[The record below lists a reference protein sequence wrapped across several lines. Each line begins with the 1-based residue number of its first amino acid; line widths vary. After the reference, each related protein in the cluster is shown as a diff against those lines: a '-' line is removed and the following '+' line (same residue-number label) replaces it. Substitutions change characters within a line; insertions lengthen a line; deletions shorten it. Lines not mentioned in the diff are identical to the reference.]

1 MATRRINPRLLA
13 AFESASVEPFDM
25 DSPGRVVEVPVPAEQ
40 FRPNDSSGNTQ
51 SVRVEPQK
59 TRLQMVQ
66 EYLEQKLAPM
76 GPPDFG
82 PDVDVGAA
90 REQDA
95 QRDFGA
101 GMLAAGQAFT
111 GNRRAVGQLQETNAN
126 ETKALGA
133 QAARRKAI
141 ADYYAAQDERALDEA
156 RVLSSAAVEPREA
169 SKPSKT
175 TEQIDRELA
184 AKEFA
189 NETGRIKVETVKPP
203 KAPKAPDAAPLRKEF
218 DALPEV
224 KEYKGVYGAFEKVN
238 LAAKSNG
245 GKGSPAGDL
254 ALIYAFN
261 KILDYGSAVKE
272 AEFNNAQAA
281 GSLLQKSQAAVEQV
295 RSGKR
300 LTDEQTADFVA
311 QAKNVANAGRT
322 LYDKAVKRYQG
333 FAEKKGLSPEDV
345 AQDVGEVGAASVT
358 TPEKPPEGMVTIE
371 DPANPGQLL
380 TVSKRLAEKLQK
392 GAK

>member
-1 MATRRINPRLLA
+1 MATRRINPKLLA
-13 AFESASVEPFDM
+13 AFESAQVEPPIGPLDM
-25 DSPGRVVEVPVPAEQ
+25 SQPGKLITVDYPADPAQQPAQPAPVAP
-40 FRPNDSSGNTQ
+40 P
-51 SVRVEPQK
+51 K

-66 EYLEQKLAPM
+66 EYLEQKRAPM
-76 GPPDFG
+76 GPPGFG

-111 GNRRAVGQLQETNAN
+111 GNRRAVGSLPETNTN

-133 QAARRKAI
+133 AAARKKAI

-156 RVLSSAAVEPREA
+156 RVLSAAAVEPREA

-175 TEQIDRELA
+175 PEQVDRELA

-189 NETGRIKVETVKPP
+189 NETARKKAEMVKPP
-203 KAPKAPDAAPLRKEF
+203 KAPKAPDATPLRKEF
-218 DALPEV
+218 DSLPEV
-224 KEYKGVYGAFEKVN
+224 KEYKGVYGSFEKVSQ
-238 LAAKSNG
+238 AAKDP
-245 GKGSPAGDL
+245 SPAGDL

-272 AEFNNAQAA
+272 AEFQNAQNAGSMFSKAQAA
-281 GSLLQKSQAAVEQV
+281 AEQV
-295 RSGKR
+295 ASGKR
-300 LTDEQTADFVA
+300 LTPEQRADFVA
-311 QAKNVANAGRT
+311 QARNVASAGRT
-322 LYDKAVKRYQG
+322 LYTKQVERYRG
-333 FAEKKGLSPEDV
+333 FAAKKGLDLGDV
-345 AQDVGEVGAASVT
+345 AEDVGEVGAAPSA
-358 TPEKPPEGMVTIE
+358 PEKPPEGMVTIE
-371 DPANPGQLL
+371 DPANPGQFL